1 MLNDEELKE
10 ITEDLSF
17 WDKLSSREM
26 ELFKNNI
33 QKVKYSKGENLHSAD
48 NECLGLLMVL
58 SGELRVYIL
67 SEDGREVTLYR
78 LSDGDACVLSASCIL
93 HNITFDVFIDAQCD
107 TEVLLLNISAFSQ
120 LTQGNVYVENFALR
134 NTVDRFSDVM
144 WAIEQIL
151 FTSFDKR
158 LATFLLDESS
168 KNKSPDIKL
177 THDQIA
183 KYMGSAREVVSR
195 MLKNFESLGIV
206 KLSRGLIHIDD
217 KDELKNKVPSFRR
230 QIRRLFR

>member
-1 MLNDEELKE
+1 MNDEELKE
-10 ITEDLSF
+10 IITDLSF
-17 WDKLSSREM
+17 WDKLSSKEM
-26 ELFKNNI
+26 ELFKNNV
-33 QKVKYSKGENLHSAD
+33 QRVKYSKGENLHSAD
-48 NECLGLLMVL
+48 NECLGLLLVI

-67 SEDGREVTLYR
+67 SEDGREITLYR
-78 LSDGDACVLSASCIL
+78 LTEGDSCVLSASCIL
-93 HNITFDVFIDAQCD
+93 HNITFDVFIDAQSD
-107 TEVLLLNISAFSQ
+107 TEVLLLNISAFSK
-120 LTQGNVYVENFALR
+120 LTQENVYVENFALR

-183 KYMGSAREVVSR
+183 KLMGSAREVVSR
-195 MLKNFESLGIV
+195 MLKNFEKLGIV
-206 KLSRGLIHIDD
+206 KLSRGLIHIVD
-217 KDELKNKVPSFRR
+217 KDELKEMLKK
-230 QIRRLFR
+230 L

>member
-10 ITEDLSF
+10 ITADLSF

-48 NECLGLLMVL
+48 NECLGLLIVL

-195 MLKNFESLGIV
+195 MLKNFETLGIV
-206 KLSRGLIHIDD
+206 KLSRGLIHIVD
-217 KDELKNKVPSFRR
+217 KDNLKKM
-230 QIRRLFR
+230 LKKL

>member
-1 MLNDEELKE
+1 MNDEELKN
-10 ITEDLSF
+10 IVTDLSF
-17 WDKLSSREM
+17 WDKLSSREK
-26 ELFKNNI
+26 ELFKNNV
-33 QKVKYSKGENLHSAD
+33 QKVKYAKGENLHSAD
-48 NECLGLLMVL
+48 NECLGLLLVL
-58 SGELRVYIL
+58 TGELRVYIL

-78 LSDGDACVLSASCIL
+78 LSDGDACILSASCIL
-93 HNITFDVFIDAQCD
+93 HNITFDVFIDAQSD

-120 LTQGNVYVENFALR
+120 LTQGNVYVENFALK

-195 MLKNFESLGIV
+195 MLKNFETLGIV
-206 KLSRGLIHIDD
+206 NLSRGLIHIVD
-217 KDELKNKVPSFRR
+217 KDELKKM
-230 QIRRLFR
+230 LKKL

>member
-1 MLNDEELKE
+1 MLNEYELKE
-10 ITEDLSF
+10 ITADLSF

-33 QKVKYSKGENLHSAD
+33 QKVKYSKGENLHSTD

-78 LSDGDACVLSASCIL
+78 LSEGDACVLSASCIL
-93 HNITFDVFIDAQCD
+93 HNITFDVFIDAECD

-168 KNKSPDIKL
+168 KNKSSDIKL

-206 KLSRGLIHIDD
+206 KLSRGLIHIVD
-217 KDELKNKVPSFRR
+217 KDGLKKM
-230 QIRRLFR
+230 LKKL

>member
-1 MLNDEELKE
+1 
-10 ITEDLSF
+10 
-17 WDKLSSREM
+17 
-26 ELFKNNI
+26 
-33 QKVKYSKGENLHSAD
+33 
-48 NECLGLLMVL
+48 
-58 SGELRVYIL
+58 
-67 SEDGREVTLYR
+67 
-78 LSDGDACVLSASCIL
+78 
-93 HNITFDVFIDAQCD
+93 
-107 TEVLLLNISAFSQ
+107 
-120 LTQGNVYVENFALR
+120 VENFALK

-195 MLKNFESLGIV
+195 MLKNFETLGIV
-206 KLSRGLIHIDD
+206 NLSRGLIHIVD
-217 KDELKNKVPSFRR
+217 KDELKKM
-230 QIRRLFR
+230 LKKL

>member
-1 MLNDEELKE
+1 MLNDYELKE
-10 ITEDLSF
+10 ITADLSF

-33 QKVKYSKGENLHSAD
+33 QKVKYSKGENLHSTD

-78 LSDGDACVLSASCIL
+78 LSEGDACVLSASCIL
-93 HNITFDVFIDAQCD
+93 HNITFDVFIDAECD

-168 KNKSPDIKL
+168 KNKSSDIKL

-206 KLSRGLIHIDD
+206 KLSRGLIHIVD
-217 KDELKNKVPSFRR
+217 KDGLKKM
-230 QIRRLFR
+230 LKKL